1 MSLRF
6 VFGSSGAGKSYH
18 LYNEIIKRAGE
29 NPGQAFLVI
38 VPDQFTMQ
46 TQKELVL
53 RHPDGVI
60 MNIDVLSFGRLSHRI
75 FEEVGYDKRP
85 ILDDTGKSLVLR
97 KIAASL
103 QDNLPVLGGNLNKQ
117 GYIHEVKSAISEFMQ
132 YGIGVKEL
140 SDLVD
145 FAKSRGALYYKLKD
159 LQTIYD
165 EFLKYIQ
172 GQFITTEETLDLLK
186 NSLGKS
192 RLVKDSVVVFDGF
205 TGFTPIQNRLIQELM
220 HRAAEVIVTVTLPA
234 NEDPFKI
241 EGEQELFYL
250 SKKTVAD
257 LCKLVGEG
265 GIARGQDIML
275 EGDVPRF
282 AKGGRLA
289 HLEKSIFRYP
299 VKPYGKEEKDSIC
312 LYEASDPK
320 EEVRQTAMKIRRLI
334 REEGY
339 QFREIAV
346 VCGDL
351 GAYADHVEEQF
362 TLFDIPHF
370 LDQTRGIMLNP
381 FIEYI
386 RSAMSIY
393 NQDFSYESVFHY
405 LRSGLADFT
414 GEEIDWF
421 ENYVLRFNIRG
432 SYAYSRVFTKKTK
445 EMAEDAESFD
455 RVNGFRER
463 LLESL
468 KPLRFQV
475 RKQTGAA
482 ASVSENGEDT
492 ACVRK
497 DGEDTAGIRVKDYVE
512 GLYDFLVTS
521 HVQEKLAAYEK
532 QFEESG
538 ELSRAREYAQ
548 IYPLVMDLLDQIV
561 GLLGDEIMSLKEFAD
576 ILDAGFGEIE
586 VGTIPQNVDR
596 VVVGDI
602 ERTRLKPVRA
612 LFFIGV
618 NDGNIPKGASKGGII
633 SDIDREFLRESK
645 LELAPSPRQQMYIQ
659 RLYLYLNM
667 TKPSEKLFMSCSKMN
682 GEGKAIRPA
691 YLMDTIQKL
700 FPDICVEYPQLRP
713 AQEQLETPA
722 EGLHLLAEKL
732 RQYASGENHA
742 NDIDNPDNTLFF
754 TLLSSYENMPEYQ
767 TESDK
772 LVNAAFYRYRH
783 HPLAR
788 EVAHKL
794 YGQIMENSVT
804 RLEKYASCAYA
815 HFLQYGL
822 SLKEREEFGFD
833 TVDMGNIFHTVLE
846 TFADKLASRG
856 LTWFSFSDKE
866 GEEIVTEALEA
877 CSVEYGDTVLFASAR
892 NEYIIKRMKRILTRT
907 VMTLQNQLQ
916 KGSFVPDKFEMS
928 FSTISDLDSVNITL
942 GEKERMR
949 LKGRIDRIDTLEED
963 DRLYVKVIDYK
974 SGNKQFD
981 LVALYYGLQLQLV
994 VYLNAAMDI
1003 IKKLHPEKEVLPA
1016 ALLYYHVSDPLIST
1030 ETEMSPEELN
1040 QKILSELKMTG
1051 VVNDD
1056 TSVIQRMDDT
1066 LSDGAGASAVIPVE
1080 IKKDGTFSAHSSVL
1094 NSDELRQV
1102 SDYVNHKIR
1111 CIGREIMNGNL
1122 SINPYGKGSGSS
1134 CTYCAYRAV
1143 CGFDKRIDGFKMR
1156 NLTDYS
1162 KEEILDK
1169 MAGEIAQTPI

>member
-97 KIAASL
+97 KIVASV

-186 NSLGKS
+186 NSLSKS

-220 HRAAEVIVTVTLPA
+220 HRAAEVIVTVTLPE

-257 LCKLVGEG
+257 LCKLAREG
-265 GIARGQDIML
+265 GIACGHDIML
-275 EGDVPRF
+275 KGDVPRF

-362 TLFDIPHF
+362 GLFGIPLF

-445 EMAEDAESFD
+445 EMGEDAESFD
-455 RVNGFRER
+455 KVNEFRER
-463 LLESL
+463 LLASL
-468 KPLRFQV
+468 KPLHFQV
-475 RKQTGAA
+475 RKQTDAA
-482 ASVSENGEDT
+482 ARITECGEDT
-492 ACVRK
+492 VS
-497 DGEDTAGIRVKDYVE
+497 IRVKDYVE

-548 IYPLVMDLLDQIV
+548 IYPLVMDLLDQII

-618 NDGNIPKGASKGGII
+618 NDGNIPKGTSKGGII
-633 SDIDREFLRESK
+633 SDIDREFLRESEW
-645 LELAPSPRQQMYIQ
+645 ELAPSPRQQMYIQ

-667 TKPSEKLFMSCSKMN
+667 TKPSEKLFLSCSKMN

-691 YLMDTIQKL
+691 YLMDTMHKL

-732 RQYASGENHA
+732 RQFASGENKMPDAGENHA
-742 NDIDNPDNTLFF
+742 NDIDNSDNTLFF
-754 TLLSSYENMPEYQ
+754 TLLSSYENMPEYK
-767 TESDK
+767 TELEK

-788 EVAHKL
+788 EVAHRL

-804 RLEKYASCAYA
+804 RLETYASCAYA
-815 HFLQYGL
+815 HFLEYGL
-822 SLKEREEFGFD
+822 SLKEREEFSFD

-846 TFADKLASRG
+846 TFAQNLASRG
-856 LTWFSFSDKE
+856 LTWFSFNEDE

-877 CSVEYGDTVLFASAR
+877 CSAEYGDTVLFASAR

-916 KGSFVPDKFEMS
+916 KGSFTPDKFEMS
-928 FSTISDLDSVNITL
+928 FSTIKDLDSVNISL
-942 GEKERMR
+942 SEKERML
-949 LKGRIDRIDTLEED
+949 LKGRIDRIDTLEEGD
-963 DRLYVKVIDYK
+963 KLYVKVIDYK

-1003 IKKLHPEKEVLPA
+1003 QKKLHPEKEVLPA

-1056 TSVIQRMDDT
+1056 TSVIQRMDGT
-1066 LSDGAGASAVIPVE
+1066 LTDGRSASDVIPIE
-1080 IKKDGTFSAHSSVL
+1080 LKKDGTVSARSSVL
-1094 NSDELRQV
+1094 SSDELTQV
-1102 SDYVNHKIR
+1102 SNYVNHKIR
-1111 CIGREIMNGNL
+1111 CIGKEIMNGNL
-1122 SINPYGKGSGSS
+1122 SINPYEKGSRSA
-1134 CTYCAYRAV
+1134 CTFCAYHAV
-1143 CGFDKRIDGFKMR
+1143 CGFDKKIDGFKMR

-1162 KEEILDK
+1162 KEEVLDK